1 MGGWFRQI
9 SLSAAV
15 LAVLSYWLGLMP
27 PAVTFL
33 AIAVAGFL
41 IEAVPRALFLL
52 RQAAELEPEGVE
64 VSRYDVHRIRYRAH
78 DGVYWVH
85 AADVASALSFKDM
98 DRVLRRLDA
107 TECDRFPGTAGHWL
121 SESGLR
127 ALLDKRTDHEAR
139 RFLLWCERELF
150 AARRRIAQRRSG
162 LDDDR

>member
-15 LAVLSYWLGLMP
+15 LAALSYWLGLTP
-27 PAVTFL
+27 PAITFF

-41 IEAVPRALFLL
+41 IEAVPRLLFLL
-52 RQAAELEPEGVE
+52 RRAAESEPDGVE
-64 VSRYDVHRIRYRAH
+64 VTHYDVHRIRYRAH

-85 AADVASALSFKDM
+85 AADVASALSFTDM

-107 TECDRFPGTAGHWL
+107 TECDRFPGSAGHWL

-127 ALLDKRTDHEAR
+127 SLLDRRTDHEAR
-139 RFLLWCERELF
+139 RFLVWCEREVF
-150 AARRRIAQRRSG
+150 AARRRVAQRRSG
-162 LDDDR
+162 FDDGR